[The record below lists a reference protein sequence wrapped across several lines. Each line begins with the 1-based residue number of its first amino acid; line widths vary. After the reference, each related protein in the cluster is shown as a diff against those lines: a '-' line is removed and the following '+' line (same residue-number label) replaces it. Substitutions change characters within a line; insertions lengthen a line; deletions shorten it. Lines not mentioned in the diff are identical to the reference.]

1 MSTRAN
7 IKIIEGDKVTWLYH
21 HWDGYP
27 SYLGAFLL
35 YRLGDKFKNEN
46 YCIDTC
52 DIVNKLIKD
61 KADNGF
67 EYTDQ
72 MHGDIE
78 YLYEIDV
85 KAKTIKCFETHYV
98 NGPNNEPFWDI
109 EVGNEVNL
117 RKEAPV
123 WKVTRSDKGDRDT
136 WYLSNYNGNIYQD
149 GNDETVYFDSA
160 QQAEDKA
167 YELML
172 HEMDQ
177 FVNKK
182 GEDED
187 DN

>member
-27 SYLGAFLL
+27 TYLGAFLS
-35 YRLGDKFKNEN
+35 YRCNKWLNNKN
-46 YCIDTC
+46 YYMDTC

-85 KAKTIKCFETHYV
+85 KAKTLKCFETHYV
-98 NGPNNEPFWDI
+98 NGPNGEAFYDLV
-109 EVGNEVNL
+109 VGDEINL
-117 RKEAPV
+117 HKEAPI
-123 WKVTRSDKGDRDT
+123 WKVTRSDKGNRDT
-136 WYLSNYNGNIYQD
+136 WYLSDRNEKIYQD
-149 GNDETVYFDSA
+149 EDGNTIYFNSA
-160 QQAEDKA
+160 KQAEDKA

-172 HEMDQ
+172 EDMAQ
-177 FVNKK
+177 YIKKK
-182 GEDED
+182 GDDDE
-187 DN
+187 